1 MVAKRANDL
10 EYLVLHYKD
19 KEDVTKEFLEEK
31 IHEFLCELEG
41 VGQLDDNERYV

>member
-1 MVAKRANDL
+1 MVNNRAEDL
-10 EYLVLHYKD
+10 KYLALHYKD

-41 VGQLDDNERYV
+41 VGQLDAGERYI